1 MLALG
6 EDANIHRCQQS
17 GAGRDGASPSWRWT
31 CRRSCRG
38 DLEGSDRDGE
48 SRSSKSAEDSVGIQ
62 RKTLTL
68 DDDVT
73 VLAKG
78 RALHGEG
85 GRGPSAGLR
94 SEEEREHWEEGEI

>member
-1 MLALG
+1 M
-6 EDANIHRCQQS
+6 
-17 GAGRDGASPSWRWT
+17 
-31 CRRSCRG
+31 G
-38 DLEGSDRDGE
+38 DRTRHNGMKVR
-48 SRSSKSAEDSVGIQ
+48 
-62 RKTLTL
+62 TL

-94 SEEEREHWEEGEI
+94 SEEEREH